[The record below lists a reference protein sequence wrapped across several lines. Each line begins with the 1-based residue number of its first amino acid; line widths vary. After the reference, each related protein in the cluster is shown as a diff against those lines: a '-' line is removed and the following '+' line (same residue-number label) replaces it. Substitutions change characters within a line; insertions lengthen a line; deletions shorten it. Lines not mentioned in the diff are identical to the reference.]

1 MESRILNFPDGI
13 KLAII
18 LHKYDVLSLIDSNAV
33 MQDFVNEFFQKVSV
47 EDLADV
53 LSLTLKDYTD
63 VPPTQLLE
71 GLVNS
76 FTENRLADL
85 LEAHR
90 GLKK

>member
-1 MESRILNFPDGI
+1 MESRILNFPDGM

-18 LHKYDVLSLIDSNAV
+18 LHRYDVLSLIDSNAL

-47 EDLADV
+47 EDLSEI
-53 LSLTLKDYTD
+53 LSLALKDYTNA
-63 VPPTQLLE
+63 PPTQLLE
-71 GLVNS
+71 ALVNS